1 MFRNVSRSRNND
13 ERYTIAA
20 ISEMHSTYL
29 FFIFKQ
35 EYFGPS
41 EWRKISRVSAV
52 GQQLVEDLVEES
64 YLEVV

>member
-1 MFRNVSRSRNND
+1 LFRNVSRSRNND

-35 EYFGPS
+35 EYFGAS
-41 EWRKISRVSAV
+41 DWKKVNRVRAI